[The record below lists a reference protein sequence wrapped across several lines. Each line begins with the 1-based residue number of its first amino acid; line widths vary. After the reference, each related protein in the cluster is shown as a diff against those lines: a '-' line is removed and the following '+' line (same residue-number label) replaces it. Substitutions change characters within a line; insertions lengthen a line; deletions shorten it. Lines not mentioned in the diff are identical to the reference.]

1 MARGTVWLEQVTSS
15 STRQP
20 GCGQSSERPQT
31 PRTVSCFRSTGSAL
45 PAGRPAPT
53 TSIRVK
59 KSASRSSRAGWGLRV
74 AGVERQHGS
83 GYTIVVPACVPH
95 AAWNAGDGEV
105 HVLVDFR
112 PALRTEVAF
121 EALAGLA
128 RDGKTTGAGVPRNP
142 FRLALVLREFADEIR
157 FVRPPLAVQ
166 KAILGP
172 LARLGRTLGYRAEY
186 TYRQDVRQCGVLIEP

>member
-15 STRQP
+15 STPQP
-20 GCGQSSERPQT
+20 GCGQSSERSQT

-128 RDGKTTGAGVPRNP
+128 RDGRRRGQESRGTRSGWRWSSASSLTRSGSSDRRWPSRKRSWVLWPGSGGRSGTERNTP
-142 FRLALVLREFADEIR
+142 ID
-157 FVRPPLAVQ
+157 
-166 KAILGP
+166 
-172 LARLGRTLGYRAEY
+172 RTCANAAS
-186 TYRQDVRQCGVLIEP
+186 